1 MLNLLVDKASV
12 NKFTRFEMPCLIECR
27 LRRLV
32 TNALSTCQLVTC
44 QLQLELA
51 KVELVLQISGKRNEP
66 PRIRACKNVH
76 FASQRAKSMQTA
88 VRTAY
93 SDLTNSSHACG
104 EDSGNEN
111 LTLRRRRI
119 LVTAVGVRWRKAA
132 IDLMEKSA
140 HISRLTR
147 SSWRL
152 TRTGPVV
159 SLRRKPSSNWSASVS
174 NCCQSSSVT
183 GAAVVSFLRKSRQA
197 SEAEK
202 RCFIRRR
209 RCSSSSRQRK
219 VCASSCFSSVS
230 CRQRLSLSVS

>member
-1 MLNLLVDKASV
+1 MYYFRFIVYTPKVCKSLHTAKKMSVQKRAFCFAVCKQPSNSLQRPHKLV
-12 NKFTRFEMPCLIECR
+12 PR
-27 LRRLV
+27 LRRRL
-32 TNALSTCQLVTC
+32 
-44 QLQLELA
+44 
-51 KVELVLQISGKRNEP
+51 
-66 PRIRACKNVH
+66 
-76 FASQRAKSMQTA
+76 
-88 VRTAY
+88 
-93 SDLTNSSHACG
+93 
-104 EDSGNEN
+104 
-111 LTLRRRRI
+111 LRRRRI

-140 HISRLTR
+140 RISRLTR

-174 NCCQSSSVT
+174 SCCQSSSVT

-197 SEAEK
+197 SETEK